1 MLKKQCFFDGKK
13 IERRCLLYAE
23 ERLKLFLESREDLE
37 SIIKICVLMI
47 PDRVFYYPEIEQKT
61 MSQYQEDISELV
73 RQGRFFKG
81 DKLLSAGL
89 PMLQRE
95 YEQELKQLVT
105 LKKRLLIFGI
115 LMQSEEK
122 QREIILKLCKEYRL
136 HKRLLARR
144 ESFRK

>member
-1 MLKKQCFFDGKK
+1 MYAGAKLKAF
-13 IERRCLLYAE
+13 
-23 ERLKLFLESREDLE
+23 LKNREDLE
-37 SIIKICVLMI
+37 PIIKTCVLMI

-61 MSQYQEDISELV
+61 MSRYQEDISELV
-73 RQGRFFKG
+73 HQGRSFKR
-81 DKLLSAGL
+81 DKSLSAGL

-95 YEQELKQLVT
+95 YEQELRQLVT

-122 QREIILKLCKEYRL
+122 QREIILKLCEEHCL
-136 HKRLLARR
+136 HKRLLARK